1 MVRRRHQPQG
11 GSVRAARHGHGA
23 DHLVPAAADRVARG
37 GVERARRIAT
47 FPLAGQR
54 QVVSFL
60 ETHSTLG
67 AQFAGRIGLG
77 DAVCLAIGQA
87 YKQWDGKGHPRHL
100 RGEEICL
107 PARLVQLAGPVEVFS
122 RRQGVEAAR
131 RIVRK
136 HRGTLFDPAVA
147 DLFSEHAW
155 QLLDGLDEA
164 ATWDAVLDAE
174 PSLARRVEGPDLDD
188 VLQAMADL
196 VDLKS
201 PYLAG
206 HSRGWRTSPARRRA
220 CRASPVT
227 RWSRCD
233 ARAFSTTLA
242 GSGCPTRSGTGRAR
256 SRRPRSSASAC
267 TRT

>member
-1 MVRRRHQPQG
+1 
-11 GSVRAARHGHGA
+11 
-23 DHLVPAAADRVARG
+23 
-37 GVERARRIAT
+37 
-47 FPLAGQR
+47 
-54 QVVSFL
+54 VVTFL

-87 YKQWDGKGHPRHL
+87 YEQWDGKGHPRHL

-107 PARLVQLAGPVEVFS
+107 PAR
-122 RRQGVEAAR
+122 

-136 HRGTLFDPAVA
+136 HRGTLFDPTVA
-147 DLFSEHAW
+147 DLFSEHVW

-164 ATWDAVLDAE
+164 ASWDAVLDAE
-174 PSLARRVEGPDLDD
+174 PSPARRVEGSDLDG

-196 VDLKS
+196 VGLKP

-206 HSRGWRTSPARRRA
+206 HSRGVANLAGEAARA
-220 CRASPVT
+220 CRASPST

-233 ARAFSTTLA
+233 VLASSTVLA
-242 GSGCPTRSGTGRAR
+242 GLGCPTRSGTGWAR